1 MSASGGFTD
10 ESDWDDYWRRHAS
23 ELPSVVVRGSSSL
36 QLDAILD
43 VFDAHAALGE
53 DKAALEVGGAPGRY
67 LAYLHRR
74 SGCRCAVVD
83 SSPHGCELT
92 RRNFDLLGIPVD
104 VHQDDVLRPRGEI
117 GRFDLVYSLGLIEH
131 FVDVEAVVAA
141 QARLVR
147 PGGKLILGVPN
158 LRGVNGWFARRLAP
172 RRLALHN
179 TEAMRT
185 ECWDDFERA
194 LGLEREFRG
203 FVGGFEP
210 GVFTAIEEHTLR
222 RMPVWVLAEAMR
234 RGLGRRFAP
243 LRRFNHPA
251 ISGYLLGVWR
261 VRETTSS

>member
-1 MSASGGFTD
+1 
-10 ESDWDDYWRRHAS
+10 
-23 ELPSVVVRGSSSL
+23 L

-43 VFDAHAALGE
+43 VFDAHAELGT

-74 SGCRCAVVD
+74 FGCRCAVVD

-104 VHQDDVLRPRGEI
+104 VHEDDVLHPRGDL

-131 FVDVEAVVAA
+131 FLDITGVVAA

-179 TEAMRT
+179 TEAMR
-185 ECWDDFERA
+185 EKCWDEFEDA

-210 GVFTAIEEHTLR
+210 GVFTAIEERTFR
-222 RMPVWVLAEAMR
+222 RMPIWVSAEAMR
-234 RGLGRRFAP
+234 RGLGRRFSR

-251 ISGYLLGVWR
+251 ISGYLMGVWR
-261 VRETTSS
+261 VGETTSS